1 MRQEG
6 AFCGPL
12 ESDKSYLEI
21 ESKERDRECEK
32 VWRLPFK
39 KKDFIYSLER
49 RERERACVNKHKLGE
64 RGRWRGRCRLPP
76 EQGAQ

>member
-49 RERERACVNKHKLGE
+49 RERESMCE
-64 RGRWRGRCRLPP
+64 
-76 EQGAQ
+76 